1 MTNFVSW
8 INDVPGQSGAI
19 FAAAAAWKQ
28 VGQQIASAAD
38 DIYAVD
44 DALSSWVGFARAS
57 FHRSSKR
64 TYHRYLNLGEGIIDG
79 ASVLEKQGWTV
90 DSGQRYI
97 EQLRY
102 HAEKLDQEFA
112 KTPAAL
118 RPLVYQE
125 LCVQAAALAF
135 AAYAKIIEVKQAT
148 EQRAWRA

>member
-8 INDVPGQSGAI
+8 INDVPGQSGAL

-57 FHRSSKR
+57 FHRSSQR
-64 TYHRYLNLGEGIIDG
+64 SYHRYLNLGEGIIDG

-102 HAEKLDQEFA
+102 HAEKLDQVRQDPCR
-112 KTPAAL
+112 TPAPRLPGAVRAGSCPRL
-118 RPLVYQE
+118 RRL
-125 LCVQAAALAF
+125 
-135 AAYAKIIEVKQAT
+135 
-148 EQRAWRA
+148 R